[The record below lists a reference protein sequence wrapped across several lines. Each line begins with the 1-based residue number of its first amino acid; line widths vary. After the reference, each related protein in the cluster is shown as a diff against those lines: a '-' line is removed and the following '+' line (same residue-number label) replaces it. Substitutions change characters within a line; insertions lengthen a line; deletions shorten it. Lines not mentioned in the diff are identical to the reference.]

1 MTKNTTTILLGAA
14 ALGAAYFI
22 YKGMQTA
29 NTSNGGGS
37 GSGGSGSGG
46 SGSGQTT
53 AGKVLDVAKG
63 LFKNPDDALLKQ
75 ACDLSYSA
83 IGANR
88 YLCYK
93 KVKAPKDEFLHILE
107 PAENGQ

>member
-1 MTKNTTTILLGAA
+1 MTKNTTTILLSAA
-14 ALGAAYFI
+14 AIGAAYFI
-22 YKGMQTA
+22 YKGMQTTT
-29 NTSNGGGS
+29 TSNGGGS
-37 GSGGSGSGG
+37 GSGGSGG

-63 LFKNPDDALLKQ
+63 LFKNPEEENLKK

-93 KVKAPKDEFLHILE
+93 KVKAPKDEYLHLLD
-107 PAENGQ
+107 PVENGE